1 MESHNENNIDNHF
14 PVTDPYRYLKMSFSE
29 MTEIMKGNLSIEEL
43 NDVKGY
49 IDIVTH
55 ALMKREHER
64 TDGVGNSPVG
74 NIVSSNTNFKKHFK
88 THGTGFV

>member
-1 MESHNENNIDNHF
+1 MDLNNDNNTGNHF
-14 PVTDPYRYLKMSFSE
+14 SVTDQYHYLKMSFSE

-49 IDIVTH
+49 IDSVTH
-55 ALMKREHER
+55 NLMKREHER
-64 TDGVGNSPVG
+64 TNGVGNSPVG

>member
-1 MESHNENNIDNHF
+1 
-14 PVTDPYRYLKMSFSE
+14 MSFSE
-29 MTEIMKGNLSIEEL
+29 MIEAMKGTQSIEEL
-43 NDVKGY
+43 NDVKVY

-55 ALMKREHER
+55 DLMKREHDR
-64 TDGVGNSPVG
+64 TNGVDNPPVG